1 MKREAH
7 TPYPTPNNP
16 NNPMYTLEN
25 PFDVAGCELGQAAL
39 TAAAIKTIDTPSV
52 ADMRPRVL
60 IDEQG
65 DLREDPNL
73 FTEEMLNTH
82 SPKERE
88 ERINATARDRVN
100 RYIALIGGF
109 EAVDFSTIR
118 QEVIHLFGAMVGPG
132 PVIHAV
138 NQYIE
143 ENSDRIAAQDTQESR
158 EPLAKQGSPE
168 DPQEVAEGRLPDTYF
183 VLTDDVIKKHR
194 QELLAEI
201 EKDAAIIREADSY
214 IPPKMRPDQFPAL
227 VVGRPPNEVVWVLR
241 GLGLF

>member
-7 TPYPTPNNP
+7 NPYKP

-39 TAAAIKTIDTPSV
+39 TAAAIKTIDAPSA

-65 DLREDPNL
+65 DLREDPKL

-88 ERINATARDRVN
+88 ERINDTARDRVN

-143 ENSDRIAAQDTQESR
+143 ENSDRIAAQDAQKNR
-158 EPLAKQGSPE
+158 EPLAEQVSSE
-168 DPQEVAEGRLPDTYF
+168 NPQEVAEGRLPEMPL
-183 VLTDDVIKKHR
+183 VLTNEEIDKYR
-194 QELLAEI
+194 EELLAEI

-227 VVGRPPNEVVWVLR
+227 VVGRPPNEELVSWR
-241 GLGLF
+241 LGLF

>member
-7 TPYPTPNNP
+7 TPYPTPD
-16 NNPMYTLEN
+16 NNPMHAPEK
-25 PFDVAGCELGQAAL
+25 PFDISGCELGQAAL
-39 TAAAIKTIDTPSV
+39 TAAAIKTIDTPSA

-82 SPKERE
+82 SPKELE

-158 EPLAKQGSPE
+158 EPLAEQVSPE
-168 DPQEVAEGRLPDTYF
+168 DPQEVAGGAT
-183 VLTDDVIKKHR
+183 T
-194 QELLAEI
+194 
-201 EKDAAIIREADSY
+201 
-214 IPPKMRPDQFPAL
+214 
-227 VVGRPPNEVVWVLR
+227 
-241 GLGLF
+241 

>member
-1 MKREAH
+1 
-7 TPYPTPNNP
+7 
-16 NNPMYTLEN
+16 
-25 PFDVAGCELGQAAL
+25 
-39 TAAAIKTIDTPSV
+39 
-52 ADMRPRVL
+52 MRPRVL

-65 DLREDPNL
+65 SLTEDPKL

-143 ENSDRIAAQDTQESR
+143 ENSDRIAAQDAQKNR
-158 EPLAKQGSPE
+158 APLAKQGSSE
-168 DPQEVAEGRLPDTYF
+168 DPQEVAEGRLPEMPL
-183 VLTDDVIKKHR
+183 VLTNEEVKLYR

-201 EKDAAIIREADSY
+201 EEDAAIIREADSY
-214 IPPKMRPDQFPAL
+214 IPAELSPHQLPATVIL
-227 VVGRPPNEVVWVLR
+227 TPISTAGFMVKR
-241 GLGLF
+241 